1 MPVDSYGNW
10 IPHDTEQLRAEKRK
24 KWFIASAV
32 VGIPLLLLLI
42 SRLLIRLR
50 MRGEITDL
58 ERKVRKIKLE
68 KELRDLKDK
77 EEGS

>member
-1 MPVDSYGNW
+1 MPVPESFRALQEM
-10 IPHDTEQLRAEKRK
+10 PTEAEEKRK
-24 KWFIASAV
+24 KWFIASTV
-32 VGIPLLLLLI
+32 VGVPLLLLLI
-42 SRLLIRLR
+42 SRLLIRAR

>member
-1 MPVDSYGNW
+1 MAFDEYGYW
-10 IPHDTEQLRAEKRK
+10 YDPSPEQLRAEKRK

-42 SRLLIRLR
+42 PRLLIRLR